1 MRSVRPG
8 AGTCRHHKRS
18 DASIA
23 GRLAARPRDD
33 EARMSG
39 LYGGRVRRLGW
50 LTRERTV
57 GGRRAPAAVDW
68 LTALAL
74 VALALVEIAGGVFP
88 GPVAVVVAVQV
99 AGTLPVAF
107 RRVAALPAIAV
118 SSAVFLPYVVAF
130 SGDFAA
136 GGSVANA
143 ATELL
148 LIYSVGRH
156 TDGRR
161 LLAGAVF
168 ALLLALEPG
177 IGGGHTAPTDWAF
190 DLIFG
195 AVALGLGVALRIQT
209 ERSIALAVAAER
221 TRGDQVAAAWTAV
234 QEERGRIA
242 RELHDVVAHNVG
254 LIVLQAGGARSVLA
268 ADPER
273 ARAALLQVEEM
284 GRQTLDEMRRLVG
297 ILRVGERESTPA
309 SLDEASRRGSPS
321 VLDWLV
327 TIGLVILAL
336 AETANGVF
344 PGPPWVAA
352 TVLVAGLLPVAFRR
366 VAPLGAIAASTAIF
380 LPWVLAVG
388 AVSNMSQILAELLLV
403 YAVGR
408 HAAGRG
414 LLAGSAIGLALFL
427 VEGARGLLQ
436 TPGDLAYAS
445 ILWGGALG
453 LGVALRIQTE
463 RAVALAVAAEHAR
476 VDQEVTSRAAVQE
489 ERARI
494 ARELHDVVADKVGLI
509 VLQAGGAR
517 SVLAMD
523 PGRARKALQQVE
535 ETGRQTLAEMRHLV
549 GILREVDGEERQPLP
564 RLERLPVLLDEARA
578 GGLTI
583 EMTVEGA
590 PVELPAGLELAIY
603 RLIQEALTNVRKH
616 APASTVQVCLGY
628 ETDRLRVEVTDDGVP
643 SGAPAEPEPKQA
655 GLGHGLIGMRE
666 RVLLYGGRLQT
677 GRMPGGGFR
686 VEATL
691 PVAGM
696 PA

>member
-1 MRSVRPG
+1 VRP
-8 AGTCRHHKRS
+8 
-18 DASIA
+18 
-23 GRLAARPRDD
+23 
-33 EARMSG
+33 
-39 LYGGRVRRLGW
+39 LGW
-50 LTRERTV
+50 LTRERTA
-57 GGRRAPAAVDW
+57 GDRAAPSVLDW
-68 LTALAL
+68 L
-74 VALALVEIAGGVFP
+74 VALALVAVGLLEIAGGMFP
-88 GPVAVVVAVQV
+88 GPLGLVVAVLV

-107 RRVAALPAIAV
+107 RRVAALQAIAV
-118 SSAVFLPYVVAF
+118 TSAVFLPYVVVF

-156 TDGRR
+156 TNGRQ
-161 LLAGAVF
+161 LLAGAAF
-168 ALLLALEPG
+168 TLLLALEPG
-177 IGGGHTAPTDWAF
+177 IGYGHTAPTDWAF

-195 AVALGLGVALRIQT
+195 VGALGLGVALRIQT
-209 ERSIALAVAAER
+209 QRSIALAVAAER
-221 TRGDQVAAAWTAV
+221 ARGVLEATAWAAV

-273 ARAALLQVEEM
+273 ARAALRQVEEM
-284 GRQTLDEMRRLVG
+284 GRQTLDEMRHLVG
-297 ILRVGERESTPA
+297 ILRVDEGEDGVPQPHVDRRPVSH
-309 SLDEASRRGSPS
+309 DEAPGRGTPS

-327 TIGLVILAL
+327 TLALVILAL
-336 AETANGVF
+336 LETANGVF
-344 PGPPWVAA
+344 PGPPWAA
-352 TVLVAGLLPVAFRR
+352 AAFLIAGLLPVAFRR
-366 VAPLGAIAASTAIF
+366 VAPLRAIALSTVVF
-380 LPWVLAVG
+380 LPWVMAVG
-388 AVSNMSQILAELLLV
+388 AVNNMSQILGELLLI

-408 HAAGRG
+408 HAVGRG
-414 LLAGSAIGLALFL
+414 LLAGAAIGVSLFL
-427 VEGARGLLQ
+427 VEGARGLLH

-445 ILWGGALG
+445 ILWGGALV
-453 LGVALRIQTE
+453 LGVALRIQTQ
-463 RAVALAVAAEHAR
+463 RAVFLAVAAEHAR
-476 VDQEVTSRAAVQE
+476 ADQEATSRAAVQE

-517 SVLAMD
+517 SVLATD

-535 ETGRQTLAEMRHLV
+535 ETGRQTLTEMRHLV

-564 RLERLPVLLDEARA
+564 RLERLPMLLDESRA

-590 PVELPAGLELAIY
+590 PIELPAGLELAVY

-616 APASTVQVCLGY
+616 APTSTVQVCLGY
-628 ETDRLRVEVTDDGVP
+628 EPDRLRVEVTDDGVP
-643 SGAPAEPEPKQA
+643 LGAATEPARSQP

-666 RVLLYGGRLQT
+666 RVLLYDGRLQT
-677 GRMPGGGFR
+677 GRVAGGGFR

-691 PVAGM
+691 PVAAV